1 MQKILTVI
9 TDILLKGKI
18 PFISLD
24 TIKKILL
31 SASLVPIVGIYFFPE
46 DFRGLGELSWK
57 ILLVILALR
66 PASQI
71 FVDFKILKTLL
82 PLRKELGIFC
92 GSLGIA
98 HSIGYF
104 LNAEISLPAGF
115 LDPQIWDVS
124 QNYFWGM
131 IGFLIAVILTLTSN
145 IFSMKLL
152 QKYWK
157 KLHKLTY
164 LFFGVIVV
172 HIVLIRIVREG
183 EIWNMEI
190 WEPVIPSIA
199 LIILWTLAS
208 MKIKISFLKFFQ

>member
-1 MQKILTVI
+1 MKKILTFI
-9 TDILLKGKI
+9 SDILFKGKI
-18 PFISLD
+18 PFISID

-31 SASLVPIVGIYFFPE
+31 SASLVPIVGIYFFST

-115 LDPQIWDVS
+115 LDAQIWDIS

-131 IGFLIAVILTLTSN
+131 IGFIIAVVLTLTSN
-145 IFSMKLL
+145 IFSIKLL
-152 QKYWK
+152 KKYWK
-157 KLHKLTY
+157 KLHRLTY
-164 LFFGVIVV
+164 VFFIAIVI
-172 HIVLIRIVREG
+172 HIILIRFVREG
-183 EIWNMEI
+183 GVLSMEVL
-190 WEPVIPSIA
+190 EPVIPSIA
-199 LIILWTLAS
+199 LLILWTLAS
-208 MKIKISFLKFFQ
+208 LKIKIS